1 MYGAVIMA
9 ALVVT
14 YRQIWPVNPQQQE
27 AQTEKPAKTEIL
39 TEATSATAARE
50 AETAEKEKRKQQV
63 EKLLVRQNT
72 LKKQVDK
79 LTVSLDRDKKR
90 LFHRIPQDSL
100 AVYDAKREALRRE
113 IQAIN
118 VELGRLGYDPL
129 DDGAFNRGLGFAR
142 PQWSASVSPGHRA
155 SASLDY
161 RGVLRFRPVTVVSA
175 SLDHRGVLRFCSV

>member
-1 MYGAVIMA
+1 MLKNIMYGAVIMA
-9 ALVVT
+9 ALAVT
-14 YRQIWPVNPQQQE
+14 YRQIWPVNAPQQVVSSND
-27 AQTEKPAKTEIL
+27 PVKTEIL
-39 TEATSATAARE
+39 TSTASASAARE

-118 VELGRLGYDPL
+118 VELGRLGHDPL
-129 DDGAFNRGLGFAR
+129 DASGRGTKF
-142 PQWSASVSPGHRA
+142 
-155 SASLDY
+155 
-161 RGVLRFRPVTVVSA
+161 
-175 SLDHRGVLRFCSV
+175 